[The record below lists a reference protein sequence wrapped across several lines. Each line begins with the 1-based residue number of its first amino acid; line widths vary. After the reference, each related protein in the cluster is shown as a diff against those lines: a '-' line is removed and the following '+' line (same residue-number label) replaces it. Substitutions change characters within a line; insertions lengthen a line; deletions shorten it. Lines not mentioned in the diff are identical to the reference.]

1 MRCRDVKLAMQES
14 MPGRAACEAEMPAKQ
29 RCMRCREACDA
40 YRDVEHAMR
49 RSMRCREAC
58 DAEKH
63 AMPTCM
69 RNRDAGD
76 AEKHA
81 MQRCAACYAEKHA
94 MKRSMRRQVALKA
107 CIICIQMHMIHVRC
121 T

>member
-1 MRCRDVKLAMQES
+1 MRCRDVKQAMQ
-14 MPGRAACEAEMPAKQ
+14 ACQAELHAKQ
-29 RCMRCREACDA
+29 RCLQNRDACDA
-40 YRDVEHAMR
+40 
-49 RSMRCREAC
+49 EAC
-58 DAEKH
+58 DAETWSMLCEGACDAEKHAMQEH

-81 MQRCAACYAEKHA
+81 LQRCAAGYAEKHA
-94 MKRSMRRQVALKA
+94 MKRSMRCQVAQKA